1 MIRIVVGAV
10 LVAAVTS
17 SWAADTLTKYESKLP
32 CKVKIEGTS
41 TIHDWTVESQI
52 ISGTMELAEL
62 KGVTAGKIPAKVQ
75 VLIPVRSLKSG
86 NKLMDDIMYKAMK
99 MQTVKNIQYR
109 LTELVLKEAPR
120 SPGGPFQCDSTGEL
134 MVSGVTNIIGM
145 PVTIDV
151 VDNRLKITG
160 SVPLKMTQFGI
171 EPPAPTLA
179 LGSIKTGDEVK
190 ISFEWMTAPAAK

>member
-99 MQTVKNIQYR
+99 FPTVKNIEYR
-109 LTELVLKEAPR
+109 LTELVLKEAPQ
-120 SPGGPFQCDSTGEL
+120 SPGGPFKCDSTGEL
-134 MVSGVTNIIGM
+134 TVSGVTNKIAM

-151 VDNRLKITG
+151 VDNQLKTTG
-160 SVPLKMTQFGI
+160 SVPVKMTQFGI
-171 EPPAPTLA
+171 DPPAPKI
-179 LGSIKTGDEVK
+179 GGGMIKTGDEVK